1 MKSLDTVTTVET
13 GDSLHRDRIRINGIV
28 PTSGEEARARIV
40 IDKLRELAG
49 EKNRVRVES
58 RNANVKG
65 KGLGFSA
72 SGFAALG
79 LATSKALGLSIEPRE
94 LSAVVRLGAGSGGRS
109 LGGGSSIWC
118 GNRKPHAHSAQVA

>member
-1 MKSLDTVTTVET
+1 MRSLDTVTTVEASN
-13 GDSLHRDRIRINGIV
+13 GLRRDGIRINGTV
-28 PTSGEEARARIV
+28 PTAGEEARARMV

-49 EKNRVRVES
+49 EKTRVRVES

-79 LATSKALGLSIEPRE
+79 LAASKALGLSLEPRE
-94 LSAVVRLGAGSGGRS
+94 LSEVVRLASGAAAGSPAGRLS
-109 LGGGSSIWC
+109 RW
-118 GNRKPHAHSAQVA
+118 